1 MARNEMIHVL
11 SLYNQDLA
19 IFADALAAEGSSSA
33 MFLLHRIEEKGAGKH
48 LLSHF
53 DLTLIY
59 NGLSKLEMEGI
70 EHKRSEEAALLMR
83 KTNSIYPTISWGSDP
98 VGRFRNWQKWIL
110 ERV

>member
-1 MARNEMIHVL
+1 MRNEMYHAL
-11 SLYNQDLA
+11 HAYNQDLA
-19 IFADALAAEGSSSA
+19 IFKDALEAEGTVSG
-33 MFLLHRIEEKGAGKH
+33 LLLLKRIEEKGAGKH
-48 LLSHF
+48 LLSHY

-70 EHKRSEEAALLMR
+70 EHRRSEEAALLMR